1 MNRLRTRFPLLHAA
15 VVVFAFCAWP
25 VVAVEAKVKVNCN
38 LPGETIS
45 SALILNVDVTPLV
58 VQVKGTCTENL
69 VIARDDV
76 TIKTNGIASATI
88 TAADSAHP
96 VLRLDGARRIAIDG
110 VIANG
115 ITLTGGTNGISA
127 SRGST
132 LDVRNCAVTGNSS
145 DGIVSAYSS
154 AVSVDSC
161 SITGNRQGVVAADAA
176 SLAITNS
183 TVSGN
188 TSTGCLAFRSSQLR
202 VGQDASGTVAVKP
215 VTVSGNGSNGISIT
229 ESSAGSVV
237 GGTVTQNTASNI
249 FVGRGSSGQIGLGS
263 NGLTGGVSITNG
275 LSNGIA
281 VEGGNATIAFNTITG
296 NALRGIVLSNA
307 GSARI
312 GITNTNSV
320 FGGNTI
326 SGNSTDGIGLFYSA
340 SAFIGGN
347 TIDSNGGFGI
357 IIGQAAADLVGGN
370 AITNN
375 GQTGVNVRAGSAI
388 IGDPGFG
395 PPTSINTISGNGGT
409 GPTTG
414 GIFAFEGGS
423 IFVADATISNN
434 VGPAVQ
440 AFEVGV
446 LEVRGSTAVTV
457 PAAGTTVG
465 ALVQFGSTLRVRD
478 TASIVSATS
487 HGIQASNNSSVN
499 IRDGNTVQ
507 GNGAGAFGVQ
517 CFNSSPMTASAAT
530 LTGNLVAV
538 TGAAGASS
546 GCNAFP

>member
-1 MNRLRTRFPLLHAA
+1 MNQLRTRCLLLHAA
-15 VVVFAFCAWP
+15 IVVFAFCALP

-58 VQVKGTCTENL
+58 ILVKGTCTDNIVL
-69 VIARDDV
+69 TRDDV

-88 TAADSAHP
+88 IALDSTHP

-110 VIANG
+110 VVANG

-127 SRGST
+127 SRGSS
-132 LDVRNCAVTGNSS
+132 LDVKHCAVTGNSS

-154 AVSVDSC
+154 TVSVDAC
-161 SITGNRQGVVAADAA
+161 SVTGNRNGVVAADAA

-183 TVSGN
+183 TVTGN
-188 TSTGCLAFRSSQLR
+188 TATGCLAFRSSQLR

-215 VTVSGNGSNGISIT
+215 VTVSGNGSSGISIT

-237 GGTVTQNTASNI
+237 GGTVETSGGTNI
-249 FVGRGSSGQIGLGS
+249 FVGRASSGQIGLGS
-263 NGLTGGVSITNG
+263 NGLTGGVTVQNATR
-275 LSNGIA
+275 GIS
-281 VEGGNATIAFNTITG
+281 VEGGNATIVLSTITG
-296 NALRGIVLSNA
+296 NTLEGIVVSN
-307 GSARI
+307 GGGARI
-312 GITNTNSV
+312 GVTNSNGV
-320 FGGNTI
+320 FGQNTI
-326 SGNSTDGIGLFYSA
+326 SGNGTGIGIFHSG
-340 SAFIGGN
+340 SAFVGGN
-347 TIDSNGGFGI
+347 TIDANVGFGI
-357 IIGQAAADLVGGN
+357 NVGQATATIVGGN

-375 GQTGVNVRAGSAI
+375 GQTGVFVRAGQVLV
-388 IGDPGFG
+388 GDVGFG
-395 PPTSINTISGNGGT
+395 PPTTANTISGNGGT
-409 GPTTG
+409 GPNTG
-414 GIFAFEGGS
+414 GIFAFEGAS

-446 LEVRGSTAVTV
+446 LEVRGSTAATV

-499 IRDGNTVQ
+499 IREGNTVQ

-530 LTGNLVAV
+530 LTGNLAGV